1 MGNAS
6 RINKEVWVAAGLR
19 TPFAK
24 ADKELSNVGAVQMS
38 VAVLNE
44 MKRRQGINPEFV
56 VWGTV
61 VPNLDYSNIGREA
74 ILESELSEQTIGLST
89 TLACST
95 SLVAAIQAGLMI
107 TDDEVAIAGGV
118 ESMSN
123 VQVGLSPKTS
133 KWVRALPAQKGFF
146 KKISHFLS
154 GIFGFSLYIPRRGNR
169 KTGKSMGQHAEITGQ
184 RLGVTREEQDKYA
197 LSSHEN
203 YFKAADQ
210 GFYDDLVF
218 PAFGLQKDSIP
229 RRNSSLEKLAT
240 LRPVFDKKSGKGSI
254 TAGNSTLFTD
264 GAAGV
269 WIAGKN
275 RIGGIDTPYKAR
287 LIDWEIAGVNI
298 EEEGILMSPTFAI
311 PRLLERHGLTYD
323 DIDLWEIHEAF
334 ASQVVATIK
343 NLEDP
348 AHLKKTGT
356 TMDFGKFPRH
366 KLNPNGSSIAIGHPF
381 GATGARILS
390 QTVKELHR
398 MGKGK
403 KALISACA
411 DGGLGAIALMQN

>member
-1 MGNAS
+1 MT
-6 RINKEVWVAAGLR
+6 RINKEVWIAAGLR

-24 ADKELSNVGAVQMS
+24 ADKGLSKVGAVEMS
-38 VAVLNE
+38 VAVLNK
-44 MKRRQGINPEFV
+44 MKRQQNLNPEFV

-74 ILESELSEQTIGLST
+74 ILESELSEETIGLST

-95 SLVAAIQAGLMI
+95 SLAAAIQAALLI
-107 TDDEVAIAGGV
+107 SDDEIAIAGGV

-123 VQVGLSPKTS
+123 VQIGLSPETSTWLRTLSKTRGVLAKLGKFMS
-133 KWVRALPAQKGFF
+133 GLF
-146 KKISHFLS
+146 KFR
-154 GIFGFSLYIPRRGNR
+154 LYIPPGTNR
-169 KTGKSMGQHAEITGQ
+169 KTGKSMGQHAEITAQ

-218 PAFGLQKDSIP
+218 PAFDLKKDTMP
-229 RRNSSLEKLAT
+229 RRNSSIEKLAT
-240 LRPVFDKKSGKGSI
+240 LKPVFDKKSGKGSL

-269 WIAGKN
+269 WVAGKN
-275 RIGGIDTPYKAR
+275 RIDEINTPYKAH
-287 LIDWEIAGVNI
+287 LIDWEMAGVNI
-298 EEEGILMSPTFAI
+298 EKEGILMSPTFAI
-311 PRLLERHGLTYD
+311 PKLLERNGLTYD

-334 ASQVVATIK
+334 ASQILATIK

-348 AHLKKTGT
+348 EHLKKTGT
-356 TMDFGKFPRH
+356 TMDFGEFPRH
-366 KLNPNGSSIAIGHPF
+366 KLNPNGSSISIGHPF

-398 MGKGK
+398 MGEGK

-411 DGGLGAIALMQN
+411 DGGLGTIALIQKG